1 MLTSFNFA
9 PRGWAICAGQL
20 LPINQNQA
28 LFSILG
34 TQYGGNGQTN
44 FGLPDLRGRSLVGF
58 GQGSGLNSYAI
69 GQQGGAESVTLPAT
83 ALPLH
88 DHLI

>member
-9 PRGWAICAGQL
+9 PSGWAPCDGRL
-20 LPINQNQA
+20 LALNQNQA

-34 TQYGGNGQTN
+34 TQYGGDGRVT

-58 GQGSGLNSYAI
+58 GQGSGLSSYAI
-69 GQQGGAESVTLPAT
+69 GQLGGFEAVTLPSAD
-83 ALPLH
+83 LPAH

>member
-9 PRGWAICAGQL
+9 PRGWAPCDGRL
-20 LPINQNQA
+20 LALNQNQA
-28 LFSILG
+28 LFSVLG
-34 TQYGGNGQTN
+34 TQYGGDGRVT

-58 GQGSGLNSYAI
+58 GQGPGLSSYAI
-69 GQQGGAESVTLPAT
+69 GQQGGSEGVTLPAT
-83 ALPLH
+83 ALPAH